1 MGGQSWEAHWRSL
14 LATENEAVV
23 REVVQGR
30 AYHRSGRVTDLRMSA
45 GFVAGRVQGRQST
58 ARVVEVTVATLTARE
73 WATVVDLLAGQLRHS
88 ARLLAGLQPE
98 GLAEELADLGVQLLP
113 EPDDVAT
120 TCGCGAVRP
129 CAHVAATWE
138 ATSDQIADDPFTLLH
153 LRGRGRERLL
163 ADLAANRAQQADH
176 AVSVPLTDLSPAGWA
191 RNRAPLEDL
200 HLPSGQVPDR
210 SGAPLRLLG
219 DPPGWPR
226 GPGADE
232 LFGPLVERAA
242 RWAAGLDDDERL

>member
-1 MGGQSWEAHWRSL
+1 MGTQSWEAHWRSL
-14 LATENEAVV
+14 LSTEDDAVA

-30 AYHRSGRVTDLRMSA
+30 AYHRSGRVTDLRISA
-45 GFVAGRVQGRQST
+45 GLVAGRVQGRQST
-58 ARVVEVTVATLTARE
+58 ARVVEVAVATLTASE

-88 ARLLAGLQPE
+88 ARLLAGLPPE
-98 GLAEELADLGVQLLP
+98 GLAEELADLGVALLP
-113 EPDDVAT
+113 APDDVRT
-120 TCGCGAVRP
+120 TCGCGSVRP

-138 ATSDQIADDPFTLLH
+138 STSEQIADDPFILLH

-163 ADLAANRAQQADH
+163 ADLAATRAQQADH
-176 AVSVPLTDLSPAGWA
+176 AVSIALTDLTAAGWT

-200 HLPSGQVPDR
+200 HLPAGHVPDR
-210 SGAPLRLLG
+210 GSAPLRLLG

-232 LFGPLVERAA
+232 LFGLLVERAA
-242 RWAAGLDDDERL
+242 SWASRQEE